1 MKQKFKLIGS
11 VAAINSKGEQGY
23 FDLEKPVDKEK
34 SVSEEDKE
42 IFFGEKFR
50 GRKDDGTICD
60 FVVTKVF
67 SIQCVPECFYLTAVN
82 AATSKSH
89 GLIKLGNYDS
99 PDDVNPD
106 YRKSPLTR
114 LTVNFE
120 MEGGEGLIFNRKDKY
135 GSVVASQC
143 RWTKKDYVITRWED
157 EVWTLPKS
165 EWELHLSPDPEI
177 DYWDP
182 DDLRDSL
189 PELRQ

>member
-1 MKQKFKLIGS
+1 
-11 VAAINSKGEQGY
+11 
-23 FDLEKPVDKEK
+23 
-34 SVSEEDKE
+34 
-42 IFFGEKFR
+42 
-50 GRKDDGTICD
+50 
-60 FVVTKVF
+60 
-67 SIQCVPECFYLTAVN
+67 
-82 AATSKSH
+82 
-89 GLIKLGNYDS
+89 LGNYDS
-99 PDDVNPD
+99 PDDLNPD

-120 MEGGEGLIFNRKDKY
+120 MEGGEGLIF
-135 GSVVASQC
+135 ASQC

-189 PELRQ
+189 PELRN